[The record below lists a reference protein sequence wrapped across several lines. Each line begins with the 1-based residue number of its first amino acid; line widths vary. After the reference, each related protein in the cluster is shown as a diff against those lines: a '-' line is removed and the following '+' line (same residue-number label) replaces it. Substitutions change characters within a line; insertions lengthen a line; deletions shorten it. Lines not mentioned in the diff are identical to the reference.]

1 MLQDEE
7 KNDVLKLNRFR
18 RWLRKFQ
25 KMIELDAM
33 LIENEPTFYKAT
45 AGGNPEEQ

>member
-33 LIENEPTFYKAT
+33 LIETEPTFYHAT